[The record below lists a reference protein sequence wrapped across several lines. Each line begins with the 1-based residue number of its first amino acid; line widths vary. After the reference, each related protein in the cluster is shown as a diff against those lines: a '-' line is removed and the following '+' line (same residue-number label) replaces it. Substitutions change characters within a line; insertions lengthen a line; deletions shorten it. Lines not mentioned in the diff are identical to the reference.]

1 MSGWSV
7 IAFSAPWVLWGLLL
21 LPLLWI
27 LLRALPPAPVRKLFP
42 AVGLLLGLEDE
53 TQPSAQAPW
62 WLLILR
68 SLAIAAVLIGF
79 AGPILNP

>member
-27 LLRALPPAPVRKLFP
+27 LLRALPPAPVQQLFP
-42 AVGLLLGLEDE
+42 AVGLLKDPVRLSAFDRECAFLEGN
-53 TQPSAQAPW
+53 TGGTYSTS
-62 WLLILR
+62 R
-68 SLAIAAVLIGF
+68 LARLHTD
-79 AGPILNP
+79 